1 MSALS
6 PSAPV
11 RGNFSQV
18 KLALVQ
24 RTADSRDPALDGLR
38 GCAALMVVF
47 VHCFLG
53 PSQFAPGS
61 TFAYLARALSPLWVG
76 VELFFVLSG
85 YLIVSLLLRAKGS
98 PEFFSDFYRRRF
110 FRIVPLYALVLLVGA
125 IMAEVM
131 LVPGAASG
139 WVDLLQNQYDSWMLL
154 SLTHNFALAA
164 AGNWGVSGAWLSV
177 TWSLCVEEHFYL
189 LVPLLVWLLSVRA
202 LRLLALAV
210 VLASPILRWLVL
222 SFTDLPPLGAYVAT
236 PLHLDALCA
245 GSWLA
250 CVFHNAE
257 ERRVWRQR
265 ARRWSWALAPLA
277 LLSWAL
283 LAQLLPNATGKSPLA
298 SALGYFVPALLF
310 GWLLL
315 LALDP
320 RSLRLK
326 RFLSIA
332 PLRRLGTSAYGLYL
346 FHLPVLWTLHLTLL
360 GRSPSNTDTAGWLVS
375 IAAIA
380 LSMSLAQFS
389 WHLFEAPL
397 VAWARHSKRG
407 GVRPETTE
415 PALTSAR

>member
-1 MSALS
+1 MSA
-6 PSAPV
+6 PSASTPV
-11 RGNFSQV
+11 RRSSAQV
-18 KLALVQ
+18 KLELVKRQ
-24 RTADSRDPALDGLR
+24 GDPRDPALDGLR
-38 GCAALMVVF
+38 GCAALMVVV

-53 PSQFAPGS
+53 PSQFAPGTGS
-61 TFAYLARALSPLWVG
+61 AYVVRLLSPLWVG

-85 YLIVSLLLRAKGS
+85 YLIVSLLLRAKAS
-98 PEFFSDFYRRRF
+98 PGFFSDFYRRRF
-110 FRIVPLYALVLLVGA
+110 FRIVPLYALVLLIGA
-125 IMAEVM
+125 VMAEVM

-139 WVDLLQNQYDSWMLL
+139 WVDLLQNQYEGWMLL

-189 LVPLLVWLLSVRA
+189 LMPLLVWLLSVRA
-202 LRLLALAV
+202 VRLLALAV
-210 VLASPILRWLVL
+210 VLASPLLRWLML

-245 GSWLA
+245 GTWLA
-250 CVFHNAE
+250 CVAHHAQDWRLW
-257 ERRVWRQR
+257 RRR
-265 ARRWSWALAPLA
+265 ARRWSWLLGPLA

-283 LAQLLPNATGKSPLA
+283 TAQFLPTATGKFPLA
-298 SALGYFVPALLF
+298 SAFGYFIPALLF
-310 GWLLL
+310 AWVLL

-326 RFLSIA
+326 RLLSIA

-346 FHLPVLWTLHLTLL
+346 FHLPVLWTLHLSLL
-360 GRSPSNTDTAGWLVS
+360 GRSPSNTDAAGWLVS

-380 LSMSLAQFS
+380 LSISLAQFS

-397 VAWARHSKRG
+397 VAWARHSGRG
-407 GVRPETTE
+407 GLQPEMTQ
-415 PALTSAR
+415 PALTNAR